1 MKHILKE
8 RMIISESE
16 KSRILGI
23 HDKYRKTMGGF
34 LHEQNMDEATKFFAD
49 QKTKFNN
56 FPDGKVV
63 PYGNTFGYEVVNTD
77 GTKYILLPNGSSL
90 TDNGTGYKES
100 TGYSWTKTPY
110 VAAPTGTATTSTTPT
125 GTATTSTTPTGT
137 ATTSTTPTGTATT
150 STTPTGTVP
159 TDLESNKELRQG
171 YRQRKRDAAELKKER
186 ENKIKEIQNDIDK
199 RSKTYNNGNNPN
211 MTAQQKTNFKNY
223 IDAKKIELEKLKN
236 TPIGSEPTNTKP
248 NTVNPSVTRSKEDQ
262 AAIDAGAGL

>member
-110 VAAPTGTATTSTTPT
+110 VAA
-125 GTATTSTTPTGT
+125 
-137 ATTSTTPTGTATT
+137 PTGTATT